1 MTKKTV
7 AALALLAGLAT
18 TACDSIG
25 QAMTAHTDVL
35 ARAAGH
41 ELKVDKTASMIAANP
56 QIPAQPDVVVAVA
69 SLWIDYMLLATAASR
84 DSTLHNINLDELLLP
99 VTEQESVQKLRDK
112 VIKVDTAFTDAQLK
126 QLYEQSGVGSQVRAR
141 HILLKM
147 APDAPPNV
155 RDSVTKLATSL
166 RDQAR
171 SGSDFAELAKK
182 YSQDT
187 SAPQGGD
194 LGYFDKTQMVAPFAD
209 AAFKLQPGQISDVV
223 ETPYGLHVIKVEDR
237 KTSNFDS
244 AKVQFRAQATAQ
256 KVQEAEQSYVKNL
269 TDSANIKVKDG
280 AYAIVKDLGVKP
292 ETPTKGRGAN
302 RELVEFKGG
311 SYTVGDFLQ
320 FIRRLQPQQRATL
333 PQRSDEELKG
343 FLEGMARNKILV
355 LEARKQG
362 MDIPKPRLDSLR
374 NEVYTQ
380 LAQAVQQ
387 AGLRNI
393 QPQQGESKDQAIE
406 RHVNGVIEAI
416 IKGQQNP
423 IPLGALSYSLREQ
436 FDGEV
441 FERAVPAVVTKVEA
455 ARPPQPQQPQQLAP
469 QAPPPT
475 TRDTTKR

>member
-7 AALALLAGLAT
+7 AALALLGGLAI

-69 SLWIDYMLLATAASR
+69 SLWIDYMLLATAAAR
-84 DSTLHNINLDELLLP
+84 DSTLHNVNLDELLLP
-99 VTEQESVQKLRDK
+99 VTEQEAVQKLRDK
-112 VIKVDTAFTDAQLK
+112 VIKVDTALTDAQLK
-126 QLYEQSGVGSQVRAR
+126 QLYEQSGVGTQVRAR

-155 RDSVTKLATSL
+155 RDSVTKLAASL

-171 SGSDFAELAKK
+171 SGSDFAALAKK

-194 LGYFDKTQMVAPFAD
+194 LGYFDKAQMVAPFSD
-209 AAFKLQPGQISDVV
+209 AAFKLQPGQVSDIV
-223 ETPYGLHVIKVEDR
+223 ETPYGLHIIKVEDR

-244 AKVQFRAQATAQ
+244 MKVQFRAQAVQQ
-256 KVQEAEQSYVKNL
+256 KVQEAEQTYVKNL

-292 ETPTKGRGAN
+292 ETPVKGRAAN
-302 RELVEFKGG
+302 RDLVEFKGG

-320 FIRRLQPQQRATL
+320 FIRRLSPQQRSTL

-362 MDIPKPRLDSLR
+362 MEIPAARLDSLR
-374 NEVYTQ
+374 NEVYGQ
-380 LAQAVQQ
+380 LAAATQQ

-393 QPQQGESKDQAIE
+393 QPQQGETKDQAIE

-455 ARPPQPQQPQQLAP
+455 TRPPQPQGPTPQIQ
-469 QAPPPT
+469 PPT
-475 TRDTTKR
+475 PPDTTKR